1 MLIWS
6 RLGILALLL
15 PVPFIPVAEAVMVP
29 KRTPAPKPPPKSE
42 DEPEDTRTPEQI
54 DELLERAEKLK
65 REAEHQKAVKKA
77 KGKAYGAALMMGAVA
92 LWPLGRWMNRVET
105 QYLVNPETGEPVE
118 VQTGG
123 GHTLFFIPIEYRAL
137 FWAVG
142 GAFKLLA

>member
-42 DEPEDTRTPEQI
+42 DEAEDARTPEQI
-54 DELLERAEKLK
+54 EEERLAEKLK
-65 REAEHQKAVKKA
+65 REVAHQKAVEKA
-77 KGKAYGAALMMGAVA
+77 KGKAYGVALIAGAVV
-92 LWPLGRWMNRVET
+92 LWPLGRWMNRTET
-105 QYLVNPETGEPVE
+105 QHLLDPATGAPVE
-118 VQTGG
+118 VQSGG
-123 GHTLFFIPIEYRAL
+123 GHTLFFIPMEYWAL